1 MARGGRRDK
10 PPRQPPND
18 LAHTRNEGEREIYIE
33 QSLTW
38 SAPMPPPEVVQGYN
52 EVIENGAE
60 RLFQQFELEAE
71 HRRDL
76 QRRAQKHNLIIAL
89 SGRTAALVFSL
100 AALGVTTVALH
111 WGYPWPAAIIGGSS
125 IALVVAAFTGVPNLL
140 RQRAQQQKMPR

>member
-1 MARGGRRDK
+1 
-10 PPRQPPND
+10 
-18 LAHTRNEGEREIYIE
+18 
-33 QSLTW
+33 
-38 SAPMPPPEVVQGYN
+38 MPPPEVVRGYN

-60 RLFQQFELEAE
+60 RLFKQFELEAE

-76 QRRAQKHNLIIAL
+76 QRRTQRHNLIIAL

-100 AALGVTTVALH
+100 AALGVTALALQ

-140 RQRAQQQKMPR
+140 RQRAQQQKPR